1 MTDCALSAYRSCFT
15 PPCKVAVSAFYP
27 HYSRKGRS
35 YPVQVALRFTGSIT
49 SSNPSARFVR
59 ESDEQVG
66 NVQSCHIDEHFSSLA
81 SARLQVVLHLFSYLS
96 TVRRCYPMLSGPDV
110 HPRASCSR
118 DDTSVETTNPSDC
131 EPNAAAD
138 TKGTMNTDS
147 LSVHYPLFLDCPF
160 LFSIFGI

>member
-1 MTDCALSAYRSCFT
+1 MAQFTSTSSLTHHPRPDVTDCALSAYRSCFT

-66 NVQSCHIDEHFSSLA
+66 NVQSCHIDEHFPIPGYCALA
-81 SARLQVVLHLFSYLS
+81 SCTASFFLPVDCATLLPYAFRARRSSQGFLLKGRYFSGDDQSIGL
-96 TVRRCYPMLSGPDV
+96 
-110 HPRASCSR
+110 RAKCCSR
-118 DDTSVETTNPSDC
+118 Y
-131 EPNAAAD
+131 
-138 TKGTMNTDS
+138 KG
-147 LSVHYPLFLDCPF
+147 HYEY
-160 LFSIFGI
+160 